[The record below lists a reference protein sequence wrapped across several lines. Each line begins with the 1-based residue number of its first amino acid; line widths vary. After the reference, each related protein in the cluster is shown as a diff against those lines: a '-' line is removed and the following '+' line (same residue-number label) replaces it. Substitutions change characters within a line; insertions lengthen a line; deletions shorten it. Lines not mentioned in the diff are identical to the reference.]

1 MRTSWKFGLIL
12 RISIQT
18 FLHKIILTICFFTS
32 KYNSFRDWLLI
43 HRPNQFD
50 QMAEFF
56 TSATSFSEKYLFLKY
71 NSENVSILLFL
82 LLIILLQRLQFVYM
96 IMLIV
101 IISLHVLERN
111 PSTPGVH

>member
-1 MRTSWKFGLIL
+1 MLLECFMRTSWKFGLIL

-56 TSATSFSEKYLFLKY
+56 TSATSFSEK
-71 NSENVSILLFL
+71 VSVSQIQLRECKHSF
-82 LLIILLQRLQFVYM
+82 IFVVNYPAAE
-96 IMLIV
+96 ITV
-101 IISLHVLERN
+101 C
-111 PSTPGVH
+111 VHDHAYCDY